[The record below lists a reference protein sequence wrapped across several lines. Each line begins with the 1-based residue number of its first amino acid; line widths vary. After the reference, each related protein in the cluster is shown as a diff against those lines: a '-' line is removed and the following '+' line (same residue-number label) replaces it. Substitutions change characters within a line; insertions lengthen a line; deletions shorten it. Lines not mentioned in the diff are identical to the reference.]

1 MSFSAGTA
9 EASIRIPFK
18 YRRIAPLLRRLSEY
32 MTLSDAACEALGRW
46 DHLPVR
52 TVEPK
57 HDLVRQ
63 GDHPAHMHLIKK
75 GWACRYK
82 ILPNG
87 RRQITDFPIPGD
99 LCDLNIF
106 ILSRLDHSIG
116 AITSLEVVEIRL
128 EDFEAVIRR
137 HGEILQ
143 ALCWQQLVSNAA
155 CREWVVSLGARNA
168 LERIAH
174 LLCETFVRL
183 ECIGE
188 TDGSACPFPLTQQDL
203 GDATGL
209 TSVHVNRSLQ
219 ELRRLGLIE
228 LGNRALTIVDMKS
241 LKKLGQFNAD
251 YMHLKRLE
259 RRAN

>member
-1 MSFSAGTA
+1 MSFIADAT
-9 EASIRIPFK
+9 EASLRTPFR
-18 YRRIAPLLRRLSEY
+18 YRPITSLLWRLSEY
-32 MTLSDAACEALGRW
+32 MILSDAACQALGEW

-52 TVEPK
+52 KVEPK

-63 GDHPAHMHLIKK
+63 GDYPAHMYLIKK

-87 RRQITDFPIPGD
+87 RRQITDFPIAGD

-116 AITSLEVVEIRL
+116 AITPLEVVEIRL
-128 EDFEAVIRR
+128 ADFEAVTRG

-143 ALCWQQLVSNAA
+143 ALCWQQLVSNAV
-155 CREWVVSLGARNA
+155 CREWIVNMGARNA

-174 LLCETFVRL
+174 LLCEIFVRL

-188 TDGSACPFPLTQQDL
+188 TDGSICPFPLTQQDL

-228 LGNRALTIVDMKS
+228 LGNRALTITDIAG
-241 LKKLGQFNAD
+241 LRKLGQFNPD

-259 RRAN
+259 PRSS